1 MATITLTIADETA
14 GGKVTNQV
22 NITLENELTT
32 VQDIIK
38 ARVYTEVTTYNTKMP
53 EYYRGLIQPG
63 ETEQTLNGYKMKE
76 RRKVDAEQQYL
87 TALDAFQK
95 NGFFMLIDNIQAES
109 LEQMVVINP
118 NTSISFIK
126 LTPLVGG

>member
-1 MATITLTIADETA
+1 MATITLTITDETA
-14 GGKVTNQV
+14 GGKVTNEV
-22 NITLENELTT
+22 NISFENELST
-32 VQDIIK
+32 VQEIIR
-38 ARVYTEVTTYNTKMP
+38 ARVFAEVEAYDTKLP

-63 ETEQTLNGYKMKE
+63 ETEQTLNGYKMKK
-76 RRKVDAEQQYL
+76 RRRVDAEQQYL

-95 NGFFMLIDNIQAES
+95 NGFFLLIDNIQAES
-109 LEQMVVINP
+109 LEQMVLINQ